1 MAHSADLLKVRRVHY
16 IPDIANTLYVDTKL
30 RKVYSSHGSIN
41 EMLSYPPSVPGMCT
55 CCFRRYAF

>member
-30 RKVYSSHGSIN
+30 QKAYSSHGSIN
-41 EMLSYPPSVPGMCT
+41 DMLLYSSSVPGK
-55 CCFRRYAF
+55 FVLF